1 MVKLTIVKNPFEP
14 WNGREQ
20 KTIEPGLSAK
30 ELVEQ
35 YKVAGTEMLVVV
47 NGNEVDE
54 NYITKDGDFVVISAV
69 VGKGGKNIF
78 GMILAIG
85 LSVFAGAII
94 GANALAGIGITS
106 GTFGAYAVATAVMF
120 IGNFLV
126 GRMMGQGVD
135 VGSYGGKNDATY
147 SWAGIQTMQGQN
159 NAVAL
164 TYGTVVSGGQT
175 IGKYVNTVDNDEYLN
190 WLVACGE
197 GTLEITDIKLNENDV
212 SNFEGVEV
220 EVRNGT
226 NTQSVIP
233 NFNDTFF
240 TKPLSY
246 VLTDTERTD
255 TAQGNATEGIIVKV
269 EFQKGLWHSNNEGK
283 LQNAWVRVLGH
294 YRQGTSGSWIPFV
307 YDKTTLCEYIVSVD
321 DNAPTGSYNLRV
333 VDSTVGEDENI
344 QYITTATITYPNS
357 TSVSKNI
364 TRGVEFTLGYFKVLI
379 PGEDDPTTINE
390 NFTVSQAGAK
400 ITGKQTSVLRKEFRV
415 DNLTPDEYY
424 VKMVVTE
431 RSNLTTDTKS
441 SVECTWTAITSI
453 VYDDFQ
459 YPNIALIGIKA
470 LATDQLNGTPTLRFT
485 KTKSK
490 IYAWNPHTNQYEEK
504 NANNPAWAS
513 YDILHLCRYLENP
526 NNLGHYEYVVGGVS
540 ADRMLYDQFDEWA
553 EFCEDKGL
561 EVNIEINQL
570 GEMLDV
576 INQKVAPIGHGR
588 VLRFG
593 TRYGC
598 SWDCARTPVQMFG
611 MGNIKAGTFH
621 EQFLPTNDR
630 ANAVELT
637 YMDADN
643 GFERETITIMA
654 EDYDTAT
661 EVKTAQATFDGITN
675 YEQAYKEGKYQL
687 FCNRYRIRT
696 VTFEADID
704 SISCTIGDVVLVA
717 HDVPKWAK
725 SGRIYKVEGDVLTL
739 PVELSDSTLN
749 YRILYRTVNDNM
761 YTSNCEILENADG
774 WCVIKVASIN
784 SSDPPQPNDIF
795 DIAVQNIG
803 SKPFIIQ
810 NITRAKDF
818 TRRIDC
824 IEYDERIYNED
835 YDIPAIDFTEVD
847 LRPKNV
853 TNLVARE
860 YSIVVGYH
868 IDVSWQQASAGSFNI
883 FFFDGENWHLMVEGL
898 KTSQYSADI
907 EYDAVQVRVVTV
919 SGIIASSGT
928 VANIENID
936 SVVSALTIENL
947 QAKTLMDGNTGT
959 VTATWDDILATSLKN
974 YVVSFRGSTYNTLNP
989 DAEFD
994 GVPEGTYT
1002 LSVRAKT
1009 INGTY
1014 GNETNVTVYA
1024 QETINNTV
1032 AYSKTVP
1039 ANKTS
1044 ARLKELGGRTIVW
1057 NQLISNTNATNT
1069 SDGITTSY
1077 DSTTH
1082 LVSVT
1087 NNSRTT
1093 NYGSGSTQV
1102 RLSDI
1107 SIVNGHKYFVRV
1119 VPYNNESTTGVA
1131 LLFNYN
1137 GSSRQTYSAN
1147 TIAEYTNT
1155 NSANR
1160 ISLRITSS
1168 YDFTSA
1174 HPIGDTSQYYI
1185 NVYDLTKMFGAGNE
1199 PSTVEQFEQMFS
1211 ASYYS
1216 YNTGVLLNAKATTV
1230 TSKDADLETIGTY
1243 TVASYVQTLTGYGL
1257 SCPTAYNYIDFI
1269 QKKFVQNVGN
1279 RTYSAGDENDVT
1291 VFTDGTNTYYE
1302 LTNSVET
1309 DISAY
1314 VGNNI
1319 IDVEDDGTL
1328 TFANNNGDNYKI
1340 PIPST
1345 VAFS

>member
-1 MVKLTIVKNPFEP
+1 MIKLTIVKNPFEP

-20 KTIEPGLSAK
+20 KTIESGLSAK
-30 ELVEQ
+30 ELAEQ

-147 SWAGIQTMQGQN
+147 SWAGVQTMQGQN

-197 GTLEITDIKLNENDV
+197 GTLEITDIQLNENDV
-212 SNFEGVEV
+212 ANFEGVEV

-233 NFNDTFF
+233 NFNDTYF

-283 LQNAWVRVLGH
+283 LQDAWVRVSGH
-294 YRQGTSGSWIPFV
+294 YRLGTTGSWIPFV
-307 YDKTTLCEYIVSVD
+307 YDKTTPCEYIVSID

-333 VDSTVGEDENI
+333 VDSTVGEDDNI

-379 PGEDDPTTINE
+379 PGDDDPTTINE
-390 NFTVSQAGAK
+390 NFTVSQSGAK

-415 DNLTPDEYY
+415 DNLTPGEYY

-431 RSNLTTDTKS
+431 RSHSTTDTKS

-490 IYAWNPHTNQYEEK
+490 IYAFNPHTNQYEEK

-513 YDILHLCRYLENP
+513 YDILHLCRYLEDP

-784 SSDPPQPNDIF
+784 SADPPQPNDVF
-795 DIAVQNIG
+795 DIAVQNVG

-835 YDIPAIDFTEVD
+835 YDIPAIDYTEVD

-853 TNLVARE
+853 TGLSAKA
-860 YSIVVGYH
+860 YH
-868 IDVSWQQASAGSFNI
+868 YLTADGTMRQQVDVSWQRQSAGNFNL
-883 FFFDGENWHLMVEGL
+883 FAFDGENWNKVISNLQA
-898 KTSQYSADI
+898 SQYSFELD
-907 EYDAVQVRVVTV
+907 YDVVSVKVVTV
-919 SGIIASSGT
+919 NGVISSSGT
-928 VANIENID
+928 VANIEYVNTLVND
-936 SVVSALTIENL
+936 LKVNNL
-947 QAKTLMDGNTGT
+947 
-959 VTATWDDILATSLKN
+959 TATATGNIVKISWDAVTSSNLSYYLIAFRSTN
-974 YVVSFRGSTYNTLNP
+974 YVTENASVEFGGVSN
-989 DAEFD
+989 
-994 GVPEGTYT
+994 GTYT
-1002 LSVRAKT
+1002 ISVSAVSKQ
-1009 INGTY
+1009 GTV
-1014 GNETNVTVYA
+1014 GDATTTSVTV
-1024 QETINNTV
+1024 
-1032 AYSKTVP
+1032 
-1039 ANKTS
+1039 
-1044 ARLKELGGRTIVW
+1044 GG
-1057 NQLISNTNATNT
+1057 S
-1069 SDGITTSY
+1069 
-1077 DSTTH
+1077 
-1082 LVSVT
+1082 
-1087 NNSRTT
+1087 
-1093 NYGSGSTQV
+1093 
-1102 RLSDI
+1102 
-1107 SIVNGHKYFVRV
+1107 
-1119 VPYNNESTTGVA
+1119 
-1131 LLFNYN
+1131 
-1137 GSSRQTYSAN
+1137 
-1147 TIAEYTNT
+1147 
-1155 NSANR
+1155 
-1160 ISLRITSS
+1160 
-1168 YDFTSA
+1168 
-1174 HPIGDTSQYYI
+1174 
-1185 NVYDLTKMFGAGNE
+1185 
-1199 PSTVEQFEQMFS
+1199 
-1211 ASYYS
+1211 
-1216 YNTGVLLNAKATTV
+1216 
-1230 TSKDADLETIGTY
+1230 
-1243 TVASYVQTLTGYGL
+1243 
-1257 SCPTAYNYIDFI
+1257 
-1269 QKKFVQNVGN
+1269 
-1279 RTYSAGDENDVT
+1279 
-1291 VFTDGTNTYYE
+1291 
-1302 LTNSVET
+1302 
-1309 DISAY
+1309 
-1314 VGNNI
+1314 
-1319 IDVEDDGTL
+1319 
-1328 TFANNNGDNYKI
+1328 
-1340 PIPST
+1340 
-1345 VAFS
+1345 